1 MPSCRS
7 VAVALGLGLAA
18 SVLVS
23 TPAAANPAGSGLVI
37 NEVYGAGGNSGAL
50 YNADFVEILNPT
62 GASIDLL
69 GKYVS
74 YRSSSGSAGGS
85 PIALKGSLPAG
96 EQFVVRMSATAGS
109 ASAVPA
115 DLVASPTVS
124 MAAGGGQVFLTD
136 NAQAITATGQMAGR
150 DHVIDMVGLDGSTSY
165 EGTGAGPTATATSS
179 AQRTGGTDTDN
190 NTADFSLAA
199 PTPTGCGCFTAA
211 NVGSK
216 SIAEIQGT
224 TDTSPFV
231 YDTAT
236 TRGVITAAYPTGG
249 FNGFFMQ
256 TEGTGGATDATA
268 GSDGVFV
275 FGSQAMASTPT
286 VGDFVEVTGSVSE
299 FAGSTQLTPAAGGVV
314 KINDEAHTAP
324 VALPALPTTEASREA
339 HESELFDPDTAF
351 TVTNTFNTNNF
362 AEIGLATGDEPLIA
376 PTEVA
381 RPGTPEADA
390 VAADNAVRAI
400 TLDDGSSSNF
410 IGSANGTPTPWIT
423 PTDSVRVGAGATLH
437 TPVVLDWRNNVWKI
451 QPLSQ
456 VTGQG
461 TEVATFENTRGDNAE
476 PQSVGGDL
484 KLATFNVLNYFPTTG
499 EEFDALPNTTC
510 SYFNDRD
517 GVHIGVNSCT
527 PDGPRGAATTVSFQ
541 RQQAK
546 TVTAIN
552 KLGADIVSLEE
563 LENSAKFGK
572 NRDFAIAN
580 LVDALNAAAGAGT
593 WAFVPSPAPEDRPT
607 VAQEDVIRTGFIY
620 KPASVATVGSSRILV
635 DETHFGNAR
644 EPLAQAFKPAGAG
657 DDRAFSVIVNHFK
670 SKGSGVDDG
679 TGQGNANPDRVGQA
693 NALVSFADQF
703 AADRATDAVF
713 LAGDF
718 NSYSKEDPMQV
729 LYDDGYEP
737 IESDTEGEETYSFSG
752 LVGSLDHVLGNAAAM
767 ELVTGA
773 DVWNINSPEPVAYQY
788 SRFNYNVTQ
797 FFDATNPFGASDH
810 DPEIVGLNTVPA
822 PVDVQI
828 LGTNDFHG
836 RLANNPTGTEAGAAV
851 LAGAVKQLRGDNP
864 NTVFAAAGD
873 LIGASTFDSFIQDDK
888 PTIDALNEA
897 GLEVSAVGNHEFDK
911 GYDDLVNRVMADY
924 NADTNPRGGAEW
936 KYLGAN
942 VKFKDDGSDALDGT
956 WIKDM
961 NGVQVGF
968 VGTVTEHLPELV
980 SPGGISEIEVTDIVG
995 ATNQAANDLKAE
1007 GADVVVMLVHEG
1019 APGTDC
1025 AKMDDDPT
1033 SDFGS
1038 IITGVNNNVDAIV
1051 SGHTHLAYNCSF
1063 PVEGWT
1069 GRPVTDRPVVSAGQY
1084 GSNLNRLVFTVDR
1097 ATGEVQAKSQQLLA
1111 LKTGQTANYPSDAA
1125 TTAIVQAAVD
1135 KANELGKQEL
1145 GQIAG
1150 PFNRGKLAN
1159 GTTENRGAESTLG
1172 NRVAEVQRWATETP
1186 EAGGAEIAFMNPG
1199 GLRADMVGDGTG
1211 SFPRTLTYRQA
1222 ADVQSFA
1229 NTLVNMQLTG
1239 ADIESALEQQWQ
1251 PAGASRPFLRLG
1263 ASEGFTYT
1271 YEPPAAGSPTGTKGE
1286 VTQMWLNGEPID
1298 PAQTYSVTVN
1308 SFLSTGGDNFP
1319 AFNNGTEKRDTGKV
1333 DLEAMVDYMA
1343 EFANPEQGDVPLR
1356 VDYTQ
1361 RAVGIKFPA
1370 TAPAA
1375 YQPGDT
1381 VAFDVSSWSFTT
1393 APDAKDT
1400 DVAVS
1405 LNGNEVGSFPLDN
1418 AAPAALPGFDD
1429 QGRAAVSFTL
1439 PAGTPAGEQ
1448 VLTLTGE
1455 TTGTTTEVP
1464 VTVEAAPAATSTT
1477 SATAT
1482 PDTVK
1487 VKKGTSTLD
1496 ITVES
1501 VGTATP
1507 TGTVEAWRNGVLLGS
1522 AELDAAGH
1530 APIEVGPF
1538 TNVGTKTIE
1547 VRYLGDEATT
1557 SSETTVDIEVVKR
1570 NPTIVVDREPR
1581 RVIADETRTVLMVDV
1596 RAGDIIPTGR
1606 VQVRRGGEVLQTG
1619 RLDEAGTVRLRLPVF
1634 NRAGEKTVRVVYA
1647 GDDDV
1652 LTGSEDYTITVIN
1665 R

>member
-1 MPSCRS
+1 MSSSRRS

-18 SVLVS
+18 SALTFS
-23 TPAAANPAGSGLVI
+23 PAEANPGGTGLVI

-115 DLVASPTVS
+115 DLVASPSVS

-165 EGTGAGPTATATSS
+165 EGTGAGPTATVANS

-211 NVGSK
+211 NVGSR

-324 VALPALPTTEASREA
+324 VALPALPTTEAAREA
-339 HESELFDPDTAF
+339 HESELFDPVTAF

-362 AEIGLATGDEPLIA
+362 AEIGLATGDQPLIA

-410 IGSANGTPTPWIT
+410 IGSASGTPTPWIT
-423 PTDSVRVGAGATLH
+423 PTDSVRVGADATLH

-456 VTGQG
+456 VAGQG
-461 TEVATFENTRGDNAE
+461 TEVATFENTRDDNAE

-510 SYFNDRD
+510 SFFTDRA
-517 GVHIGVNSCT
+517 GVRIGVNSCT

-552 KLGADIVSLEE
+552 QLGADIVSLEE

-572 NRDFAIAN
+572 DRDFAIAN

-679 TGQGNANPDRVGQA
+679 TGQGNANPDRIGQA
-693 NALVSFADQF
+693 NALVTFAGQF

-788 SRFNYNVTQ
+788 GRFNYNVTQ

-911 GYDDLVNRVMADY
+911 GYDDLVTRVMANY

-980 SPGGISEIEVTDIVG
+980 SPGGISEIEVTDVVD
-995 ATNQAANDLKAE
+995 ATNQAANDLKTE

-1063 PVEGWT
+1063 PVEGWA
-1069 GRPVTDRPVVSAGQY
+1069 GRAVTDRPVVSAGQY

-1097 ATGEVQAKSQQLLA
+1097 ATGEVQAKTQQLLG

-1125 TTAIVQAAVD
+1125 TAAIVQAAVD

-1172 NRVAEVQRWATETP
+1172 NLVAEVQRWATETP

-1211 SFPRTLTYRQA
+1211 GFPRTLTYRQA

-1239 ADIESALEQQWQ
+1239 ADIENALEQQWQ
-1251 PAGASRPFLRLG
+1251 PGGASRPFLRLG
-1263 ASEGFTYT
+1263 ASKGFTYT
-1271 YEPPAAGSPTGTKGE
+1271 YEPPAPGAPAGTKGE

-1308 SFLSTGGDNFP
+1308 SFLSTGGDNFT
-1319 AFNNGTEKRDTGKV
+1319 AFNNGTQRRDTGKV
-1333 DLEAMVDYMA
+1333 DLQAMVDYMA
-1343 EFANPEQGDVPLR
+1343 EFANTREGDQPLP

-1361 RAVGIKFPA
+1361 RAIGIKFPTA
-1370 TAPAA
+1370 APAS

-1381 VAFDVSSWSFTT
+1381 VSFDVSSWSFTS
-1393 APDAKDT
+1393 APDAKDAE
-1400 DVAVS
+1400 VVVS
-1405 LNGNEVGSFPLDN
+1405 LNGSQVGSFPLDN
-1418 AAPAALPGFDD
+1418 APPAALPGYDD
-1429 QGRAAVSFTL
+1429 QGKAAVSFTL
-1439 PAGTPAGEQ
+1439 PAGTPAGDQ
-1448 VLTLTGE
+1448 VLTLTGA

-1464 VTVEAAPAATSTT
+1464 ITVEAPDPVASTT
-1477 SATAT
+1477 TATAN
-1482 PDTVK
+1482 PGTVK
-1487 VKKGTSTLD
+1487 VRKGSSD
-1496 ITVES
+1496 IEAVVQA
-1501 VGTATP
+1501 VGAQP
-1507 TGTVEAWRNGVLLGS
+1507 TGEVVVLDGTIELGRATLSDGRATVS
-1522 AELDAAGH
+1522 
-1530 APIEVGPF
+1530 VGPF
-1538 TNVGTKTIE
+1538 AQVGTKTLT
-1547 VRYLGDEATT
+1547 VRYLGDDQVEG
-1557 SSETTVDIEVVKR
+1557 SETVVRVEVVKGKPK
-1570 NPTIVVDREPR
+1570 N
-1581 RVIADETRTVLMVDV
+1581 
-1596 RAGDIIPTGR
+1596 
-1606 VQVRRGGEVLQTG
+1606 
-1619 RLDEAGTVRLRLPVF
+1619 
-1634 NRAGEKTVRVVYA
+1634 
-1647 GDDDV
+1647 
-1652 LTGSEDYTITVIN
+1652 
-1665 R
+1665 